1 MNDDETAP
9 SDVTDEE
16 VLTWARARWEAETG
30 WEQLLA
36 RLLRPADGGSPLAR
50 QPDLRHRGGAGEC
63 DT

>member
-30 WEQLLA
+30 WEPLLA
-36 RLLRPADGGSPLAR
+36 RLLRPADGVSPLAR
-50 QPDLRHRGGAGEC
+50 QPDLRDRGGADEC
-63 DT
+63 DI